1 MANPNKMP
9 AYIRRLLEGDPPA
22 RSLLWVAIRGALL
35 APVGSP
41 LSFFRAA

>member
-22 RSLLWVAIRGALL
+22 RSLMWIAIRGALM
-35 APVGSP
+35 APVTSP
-41 LSFFRAA
+41 LSHFRAA